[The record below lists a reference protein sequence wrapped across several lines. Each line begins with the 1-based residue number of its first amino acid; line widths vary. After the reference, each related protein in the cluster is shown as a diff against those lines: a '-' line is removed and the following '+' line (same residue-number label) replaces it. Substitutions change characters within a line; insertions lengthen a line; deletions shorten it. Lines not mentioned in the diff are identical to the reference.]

1 MPRVTIGAHVY
12 QQKFWRSAP
21 LRNPIKFL
29 NRNIIFASL
38 LYLISIF
45 LLAVAIHFITA
56 NNTLGSDF
64 ATFWIGSKSAVYEG
78 KSPYSQE
85 VIRFSQLFIYHRLA
99 FPTEDQVAFSYPLQ
113 AVLVIAPF
121 SWMDIAWAQAFWM
134 SFTIITLLTA
144 LYIFVPW
151 AKGYIRYSFFLFYP
165 VIFGIILGN
174 FSILFTSCII
184 LFLYLIYLKKSP
196 NQSTQVICALLLSII
211 IIKPQ
216 FAWGFFLLG
225 FLVSLRNRYWT
236 FLGTLIIS
244 TTSQFILTI
253 LWRPTWPAEWI
264 EIVKFYVIYNHVQP
278 TLFIHLERYLSTSM
292 VFPIAAII
300 FLFGLL
306 ILAWIILAWWN
317 KRISPALLPAWIGF
331 LTYLIHPHGLSY
343 EQLTFF
349 IPFLLW
355 AVLQPASLRL
365 TIAWFASILLS
376 WVFYFLTF
384 FKVIPVAV
392 NEYPFLFYILWL
404 AWFAALEWRQYHQK
418 YTDLIPKI
426 SRYNT

>member
-1 MPRVTIGAHVY
+1 
-12 QQKFWRSAP
+12 
-21 LRNPIKFL
+21 
-29 NRNIIFASL
+29 
-38 LYLISIF
+38 
-45 LLAVAIHFITA
+45 
-56 NNTLGSDF
+56 
-64 ATFWIGSKSAVYEG
+64 
-78 KSPYSQE
+78 
-85 VIRFSQLFIYHRLA
+85 
-99 FPTEDQVAFSYPLQ
+99 
-113 AVLVIAPF
+113 
-121 SWMDIAWAQAFWM
+121 
-134 SFTIITLLTA
+134 
-144 LYIFVPW
+144 
-151 AKGYIRYSFFLFYP
+151 
-165 VIFGIILGN
+165 
-174 FSILFTSCII
+174 
-184 LFLYLIYLKKSP
+184 
-196 NQSTQVICALLLSII
+196 
-211 IIKPQ
+211 
-216 FAWGFFLLG
+216 
-225 FLVSLRNRYWT
+225 
-236 FLGTLIIS
+236 
-244 TTSQFILTI
+244 
-253 LWRPTWPAEWI
+253 
-264 EIVKFYVIYNHVQP
+264 
-278 TLFIHLERYLSTSM
+278 M

>member
-144 LYIFVPW
+144 LYIFVSLGKRVYSLFIFFILSGHFW
-151 AKGYIRYSFFLFYP
+151 NYIRQFFH
-165 VIFGIILGN
+165 IIY
-174 FSILFTSCII
+174 
-184 LFLYLIYLKKSP
+184 FLYYFISLPDLLKKIA
-196 NQSTQVICALLLSII
+196 QSIDAGNLCTA
-211 IIKPQ
+211 IK
-216 FAWGFFLLG
+216 
-225 FLVSLRNRYWT
+225 
-236 FLGTLIIS
+236 
-244 TTSQFILTI
+244 
-253 LWRPTWPAEWI
+253 
-264 EIVKFYVIYNHVQP
+264 H
-278 TLFIHLERYLSTSM
+278 
-292 VFPIAAII
+292 
-300 FLFGLL
+300 
-306 ILAWIILAWWN
+306 
-317 KRISPALLPAWIGF
+317 
-331 LTYLIHPHGLSY
+331 
-343 EQLTFF
+343 
-349 IPFLLW
+349 
-355 AVLQPASLRL
+355 
-365 TIAWFASILLS
+365 
-376 WVFYFLTF
+376 
-384 FKVIPVAV
+384 
-392 NEYPFLFYILWL
+392 
-404 AWFAALEWRQYHQK
+404 YH
-418 YTDLIPKI
+418 Y
-426 SRYNT
+426 